1 MELLFN
7 KSSKSLFVHPT
18 NTKDVLLQNISN
30 DAFDVFDLNLYSIFH
45 SAAHQLTLMM
55 EA

>member
-7 KSSKSLFVHPT
+7 KSSKSLFVHPM

-30 DAFDVFDLNLYSIFH
+30 DTFDVFDLISIQFF
-45 SAAHQLTLMM
+45 TLLHISLL
-55 EA
+55 